1 MAAETTKILCTRPV
15 DERLIR
21 KAARNNIQIDALSFI
36 DTSPKQ
42 DIETQQ
48 EIEWISTEQSIV
60 VFTSMNAVD
69 AVTEMLDGYIPEWT
83 IYCMGQSTQQ
93 RVTDYFGERSIAGTA
108 DNAATLADELIE
120 NEEPD
125 EVVFFCGNRR
135 REELPGK
142 LRQHTIEVNEM
153 VVYETTLIQHK
164 VEDDYDGIL
173 FFSPS
178 AVESF
183 FSNNRLQQTAVV
195 FAIGETTAKEV
206 KQYCSN
212 KIIIAQ
218 QPGKEALLAQ
228 AVDYFHEF

>member
-1 MAAETTKILCTRPV
+1 MEGTIKILCTRPV
-15 DERLIR
+15 DELLIR
-21 KAARNNIQIDALSFI
+21 KAARRNIAVEVLSFI

-48 EIEWISTEQSIV
+48 EIEWTSTEHCIV
-60 VFTSMNAVD
+60 AFTSMNAVD

-83 IYCMGQSTQQ
+83 IYCMGHATQQ
-93 RVTDYFGERSIAGTA
+93 RVADYFGEGCIAGTA
-108 DNAATLADELIE
+108 DNAALLADQIIE
-120 NEEPD
+120 SEEPD

-142 LRQHTIEVNEM
+142 LRQHKIEVNEI

-164 VEDDYDGIL
+164 VDTRYDAVL

-183 FSNNRLQQTAVV
+183 FSGNRLPAETVV
-195 FAIGETTAKEV
+195 FAIGDTTAKAV
-206 KQYCSN
+206 RASCGN
-212 KIIIAQ
+212 KVIIAE
-218 QPGKEALLAQ
+218 QPEKEAMLEQ
-228 AVDYFHEF
+228 AMDYFHEF